1 MAMIEPKAIPIVHE
15 DRSAIAAVPQNPTS
29 LVEKLF
35 WIDGRISRTAYIML
49 SLLQIVVTI
58 IAFWVSLALLQVSDV
73 VVFGLLVMLGVA
85 LFWSILAVTTKRY
98 HDVDASGWWQLLGVV
113 PVLGWLIPIY
123 LAVKPGTDGPNR
135 FGPQP

>member
-1 MAMIEPKAIPIVHE
+1 MFEPTAIPIVHE
-15 DRSAIAAVPQNPTS
+15 DKSAIVAAPQNPIT

-35 WIDGRISRTAYIML
+35 WIDGRITRSSYILL
-49 SLLQIVVTI
+49 SLLQIVVTMV
-58 IAFWVSLALLQVSDV
+58 AFWVSLALLQVSDV
-73 VVFGLLVMLGVA
+73 VAFGLLVVLGVA

-113 PVLGWLIPIY
+113 PVVGWLIPIY
-123 LAVKPGTDGPNR
+123 LALKPGTDGLNR

>member
-1 MAMIEPKAIPIVHE
+1 MIEPKAIPIVHE

-58 IAFWVSLALLQVSDV
+58 VAFWVSLALLQVSDV
-73 VVFGLLVMLGVA
+73 VAFGLLVVLGVA

-113 PVLGWLIPIY
+113 PVVGWLIPIY
-123 LAVKPGTDGPNR
+123 LAVKPGTNGPNR

>member
-1 MAMIEPKAIPIVHE
+1 MIEPKAIPIVHE

>member
-1 MAMIEPKAIPIVHE
+1 MIEPKAIPIVHE

-58 IAFWVSLALLQVSDV
+58 VAFWVSLALLQVSDV
-73 VVFGLLVMLGVA
+73 VAFGLLVVLGVA

-113 PVLGWLIPIY
+113 PVVGWLIPIY
-123 LAVKPGTDGPNR
+123 LALKPGTDGTNR
-135 FGPQP
+135 FGARP

>member
-1 MAMIEPKAIPIVHE
+1 MIEPKAIPIVHE
-15 DRSAIAAVPQNPTS
+15 DGSAIASVPQNPTS

-73 VVFGLLVMLGVA
+73 VVFGLLVVLGVA